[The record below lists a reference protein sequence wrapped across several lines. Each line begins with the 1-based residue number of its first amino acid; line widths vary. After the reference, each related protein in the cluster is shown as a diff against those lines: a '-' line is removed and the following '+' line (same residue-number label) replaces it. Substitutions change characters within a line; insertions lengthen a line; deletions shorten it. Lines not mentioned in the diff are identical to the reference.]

1 VKLSQIRR
9 YRFIIANEAKCCKF
23 RVVSF
28 YLNVFNFRLSNFN
41 FVLMMIATNPSG
53 FRIND
58 VYDSIADL
66 GLGGAGE
73 GFSYDSL

>member
-1 VKLSQIRR
+1 
-9 YRFIIANEAKCCKF
+9 
-23 RVVSF
+23 
-28 YLNVFNFRLSNFN
+28 
-41 FVLMMIATNPSG
+41 MMIATNPSG